1 MCSIRSLTATY
12 LCPLHS
18 SHYVGWLGMYCSPLH
33 CTYLYY
39 YMHNPCTDYFHLFK
53 ILSSEELTSSVYI
66 SSSCVPSYGRNPI
79 GTCLPSFG
87 GVISIVF
94 NVPIIFYWN
103 HVDSVCSMQFYA
115 WILCCKIFHRSNLY
129 WAPDDSTVVSIYNN
143 TTYMLDWIR
152 SASLVIHW

>member
-33 CTYLYY
+33 CTYIYY
-39 YMHNPCTDYFHLFK
+39 YMHSPCTDYFHLFK

-87 GVISIVF
+87 VVVSIVF
-94 NVPIIFYWN
+94 NVPVFILFKTRWFCI
-103 HVDSVCSMQFYA
+103 CIMQFYA
-115 WILCCKIFHRSNLY
+115 WILCRKIFHRSNLY
-129 WAPDDSTVVSIYNN
+129 WVWAPDDSMTVSIYN
-143 TTYMLDWIR
+143 TTLCKY
-152 SASLVIHW
+152 V